1 MRLPEFGVKRS
12 ITTIMIFLGIV
23 LLGVVSLYKLS
34 VDMLPEI
41 EPPAI
46 STITVYPG
54 SAAADVEDKVTRV
67 IENALSTVDN
77 LDTLDL
83 MVTRVMRDMD

>member
-12 ITTIMIFLGIV
+12 VTTIMVFLGIV

-46 STITVYPG
+46 SALTAYPG
-54 SAAADVEDKVTRV
+54 AAAADVEDLQVR
-67 IENALSTVDN
+67 LGDQSG
-77 LDTLDL
+77 
-83 MVTRVMRDMD
+83 